1 MNKIS
6 RYVITGIRQVGK
18 HMELSMSNKNSRRV
32 FKLDDPKDYTWV
44 QNHLAPGIVITF
56 NQADQKIATD
66 SPLFS

>member
-1 MNKIS
+1 
-6 RYVITGIRQVGK
+6 
-18 HMELSMSNKNSRRV
+18 MSNKNSRRV